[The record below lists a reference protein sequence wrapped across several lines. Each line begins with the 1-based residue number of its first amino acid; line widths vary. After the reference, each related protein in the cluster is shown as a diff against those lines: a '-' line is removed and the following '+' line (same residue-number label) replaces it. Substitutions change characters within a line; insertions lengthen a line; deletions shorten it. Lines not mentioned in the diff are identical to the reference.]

1 MLLDVL
7 LYNKLKGIIMKKENK
22 FIQYIWIVPFLVTL
36 GLLVAHVFSIKKF
49 LVDNTTLLLLC
60 ILIISPLSLGLKK
73 IKFGNFEA
81 ELMATEAKEIA
92 AETNKAKK
100 DIEQDFETN
109 FAENIIE
116 DIYKLLDEDYI
127 MALVKLR
134 MELENISNKICNRL
148 NQNESI
154 RHLSLRQKV
163 DILFRNEI
171 IDKRIASLLTK
182 VISIC
187 NKAVHCEEIK
197 KEDAISV
204 VDNGT
209 WLLSLLYN
217 SIPSSKP
224 IDFKIINNE
233 ECNNLHSQKYIV
245 KTVIPYVNSPRENTY
260 IMTQEELN
268 DFLEGYTEYAE
279 FIIEVRQQN
288 NAD

>member
-1 MLLDVL
+1 
-7 LYNKLKGIIMKKENK
+7 MKKENK
-22 FIQYIWIVPFLVTL
+22 FIQYIWIVPFSVTL
-36 GLLVAHVFSIKKF
+36 VLLVVHIFSIKMF
-49 LVDNTTLLLLC
+49 LVDNTTILLLC

-92 AETNKAKK
+92 AETSKVKK
-100 DIEQDFETN
+100 DVEQNFETN
-109 FAENIIE
+109 FTENIIE
-116 DIYKLLDEDYI
+116 DIYKQSEEDYI

-148 NQNESI
+148 NQNGNI

-163 DILFRNEI
+163 DILFKNEI
-171 IDKRIASLLTK
+171 IDRRIASLLIK

-197 KEDAISV
+197 KDDAISV

-224 IDFKIINNE
+224 IDSKIINNE
-233 ECNNLHSQKYIV
+233 ECNNLYSQKYIV
-245 KTVIPYVNSPRENTY
+245 KTVIPYMDSPRENTY
-260 IMTQEELN
+260 MMTQEELN
-268 DFLEGYTEYAE
+268 DFLEGYSEYAE
-279 FIIEVRQQN
+279 FIIEICPQN
-288 NAD
+288 NVD

>member
-1 MLLDVL
+1 
-7 LYNKLKGIIMKKENK
+7 MKKENK
-22 FIQYIWIVPFLVTL
+22 FIQYIWIVPFSVTL
-36 GLLVAHVFSIKKF
+36 VLLVVHIFSIKMF
-49 LVDNTTLLLLC
+49 LVDNTAILLLC

-92 AETNKAKK
+92 AETSKVKK
-100 DIEQDFETN
+100 DIEQNFETN
-109 FAENIIE
+109 FTENIIE
-116 DIYKLLDEDYI
+116 DIYKQSEEDYI

-148 NQNESI
+148 NQNGNI

-163 DILFRNEI
+163 DILFKNEI
-171 IDKRIASLLTK
+171 IDRRIASLLIK

-197 KEDAISV
+197 KDDAISV

-224 IDFKIINNE
+224 IDSKIINNE
-233 ECNNLHSQKYIV
+233 ECNNLYSQKYIV
-245 KTVIPYVNSPRENTY
+245 KTVIPYMDSPRENTY
-260 IMTQEELN
+260 MMTQEELN
-268 DFLEGYTEYAE
+268 DFLEGYSEYAE
-279 FIIEVRQQN
+279 FIIEICPQN
-288 NAD
+288 NVD

>member
-1 MLLDVL
+1 
-7 LYNKLKGIIMKKENK
+7 MKKENK
-22 FIQYIWIVPFLVTL
+22 FIQYIWIVPFSVTL
-36 GLLVAHVFSIKKF
+36 VLLVVHIFSIKMF
-49 LVDNTTLLLLC
+49 LVDNTTILLLC

-92 AETNKAKK
+92 AETSKVKK
-100 DIEQDFETN
+100 DIEQNFETN
-109 FAENIIE
+109 FTENIIE
-116 DIYKLLDEDYI
+116 DIYKQSEEDYI

-148 NQNESI
+148 NQNGNI

-163 DILFRNEI
+163 DILFKNEI
-171 IDKRIASLLTK
+171 IDRRIASLLIK

-197 KEDAISV
+197 KDDAISV

-224 IDFKIINNE
+224 IDSKIINNE
-233 ECNNLHSQKYIV
+233 ECNNLYSQKYIV
-245 KTVIPYVNSPRENTY
+245 KTVIPYKDSPRENTY
-260 IMTQEELN
+260 MMTQEELN
-268 DFLEGYTEYAE
+268 DFLEGYSEYAE
-279 FIIEVRQQN
+279 FIIEICPQN
-288 NAD
+288 NVD

>member
-1 MLLDVL
+1 
-7 LYNKLKGIIMKKENK
+7 MKKENK
-22 FIQYIWIVPFLVTL
+22 FIQYIWIVPFSVTL
-36 GLLVAHVFSIKKF
+36 VLLVVHIFSIKMF
-49 LVDNTTLLLLC
+49 LVDNTTILLLC

-92 AETNKAKK
+92 AETSKVKK
-100 DIEQDFETN
+100 DIEQNFETN
-109 FAENIIE
+109 FTENIIE
-116 DIYKLLDEDYI
+116 DIYKQSEEDYI

-148 NQNESI
+148 NQNGNI

-163 DILFRNEI
+163 DILFKNEI
-171 IDKRIASLLTK
+171 IDRRIASLLIK

-197 KEDAISV
+197 KDDAISV

-224 IDFKIINNE
+224 IDSKIINNE
-233 ECNNLHSQKYIV
+233 ECNNLYSQKYIV
-245 KTVIPYVNSPRENTY
+245 KTVIPYMDSPRENTY
-260 IMTQEELN
+260 MMTQEELN
-268 DFLEGYTEYAE
+268 DFLEGYSEYAE
-279 FIIEVRQQN
+279 FIIEICPQN
-288 NAD
+288 NVD

>member
-1 MLLDVL
+1 
-7 LYNKLKGIIMKKENK
+7 MKKENK
-22 FIQYIWIVPFLVTL
+22 FIQYIWIVPFSVTL
-36 GLLVAHVFSIKKF
+36 VLLVVHIFSIKMF
-49 LVDNTTLLLLC
+49 LVDNTTILLLC

-92 AETNKAKK
+92 AETSKVKK
-100 DIEQDFETN
+100 DVEQNFETN
-109 FAENIIE
+109 FTENIIE
-116 DIYKLLDEDYI
+116 DIYKQSEEDYI

-148 NQNESI
+148 NQNGNI
-154 RHLSLRQKV
+154 RHLSLRQKF
-163 DILFRNEI
+163 DIIFKNEI
-171 IDKRIASLLTK
+171 IDRRIASLLIK

-197 KEDAISV
+197 KDDAISV

-224 IDFKIINNE
+224 IDSKIINNE
-233 ECNNLHSQKYIV
+233 ECNNLYSQKYIV
-245 KTVIPYVNSPRENTY
+245 KTVIPYMDSPRENTY
-260 IMTQEELN
+260 MMTQEELN
-268 DFLEGYTEYAE
+268 DFLEGYSEYAE
-279 FIIEVRQQN
+279 FIIEICPQN
-288 NAD
+288 NVD